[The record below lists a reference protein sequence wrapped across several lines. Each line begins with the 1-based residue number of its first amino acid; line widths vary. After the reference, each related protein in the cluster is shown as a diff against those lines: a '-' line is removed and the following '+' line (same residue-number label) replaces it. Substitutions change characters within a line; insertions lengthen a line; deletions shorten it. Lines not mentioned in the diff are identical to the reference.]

1 MKENMEKKA
10 VEKEIKKRGITVYIP
25 LVVIVLAV
33 LAGSYYWYRE
43 YQKYIKT
50 DDAHIDSDNVAISSK
65 ILGRIM
71 HLYAE
76 EGDSV
81 RKGMLLV
88 DLDSTDLIAQVH
100 QAIALKA
107 QNSAAL
113 SQSEAK
119 YRFDMESMKVPEVNV
134 EKAKEDWDR
143 AKSQLAGQVITKEA
157 YDHAKKALDAATAQ
171 YDASQSQLQVSKAQT
186 QSAASAIESAQAQ
199 VNVLQT
205 MLKNT
210 KLYAPVN
217 GVIAKRWLMAGDI
230 TQPGQSILTLNN
242 NKNTWVSVY
251 LEETKVGQLHLN
263 QKAKFDIDAYPGVV
277 FTGKVISIGSNTAAQ
292 FSLIPPNNAAGNFTK
307 VTQRIQVKVSIDG
320 TENNENLNK
329 YQLLAGMSVV
339 MKILKD

>member
-1 MKENMEKKA
+1 MKENMEKKTE
-10 VEKEIKKRGITVYIP
+10 EKVIRKKSIGVYIP
-25 LVVIVLAV
+25 LVVVVLVV

-81 RKGMLLV
+81 KKGMLLV

-143 AKSQLAGQVITKEA
+143 AKSQFAGQVITKEA

-171 YDASQSQLQVSKAQT
+171 YDATQSQLQVSKAQT

-263 QKAKFDIDAYPGVV
+263 QKAKFDVDAYPGVV

-320 TENNENLNK
+320 TENNSNLKN

-339 MKILKD
+339 MKIIKD

>member
-1 MKENMEKKA
+1 MKENMEKKT
-10 VEKEIKKRGITVYIP
+10 VEKEIKKKSISVYIP
-25 LVVIVLAV
+25 LIVIVLAV

-81 RKGMLLV
+81 KKGMLLV

-171 YDASQSQLQVSKAQT
+171 YDAAQSQLQVSKAQT

-242 NKNTWVSVY
+242 NKNTWVSVF

-263 QKAKFDIDAYPGVV
+263 QKAKFDVDAYPGVV

-320 TENNENLNK
+320 TENNSNLKN

-339 MKILKD
+339 MKIIKN

>member
-1 MKENMEKKA
+1 MEKKA
-10 VEKEIKKRGITVYIP
+10 IEKETKKKSIKVYIP
-25 LVVIVLAV
+25 LALIVLAV
-33 LAGSYYWYRE
+33 LAGSLYWYRE

-71 HLYAE
+71 HLYAD

-81 RKGMLLV
+81 KKGMLLAE
-88 DLDSTDLIAQVH
+88 LDSTDLIAQIH
-100 QAIALKA
+100 QAIALKS
-107 QNSAAL
+107 QNVASL

-119 YRFDMESMKVPEVNV
+119 YRFDLESMKVPEVSM
-134 EKAKEDWDR
+134 EKAKEDFDR

-157 YDHAKKALDAATAQ
+157 YDHANKALATAIAQ
-171 YDASQSQLQVSKAQT
+171 YNASKSQLKVSKAQSL
-186 QSAASAIESAQAQ
+186 SAAAAIESAQAQ

-205 MLKNT
+205 MLHNT
-210 KLYAPVN
+210 KLYAPVD

-230 TQPGQSILTLNN
+230 TQPGQSIMTLNN
-242 NKNTWVSVY
+242 NKNLWVAVF
-251 LEETKVGQLHLN
+251 LEETKVGNLHLN
-263 QKAKFDIDAYPGVV
+263 QKAKFNVDAFPGVV

-320 TENNENLNK
+320 TEGQAKPNA
-329 YQLLAGMSVV
+329 YPLLAGMSVI
-339 MKILKD
+339 MKIIKE